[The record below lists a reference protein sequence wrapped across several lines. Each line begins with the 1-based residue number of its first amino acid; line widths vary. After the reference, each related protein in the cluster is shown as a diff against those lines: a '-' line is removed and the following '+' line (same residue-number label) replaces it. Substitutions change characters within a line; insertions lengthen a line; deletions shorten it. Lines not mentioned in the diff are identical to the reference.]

1 MKNVLKIRKQLAS
14 LTYIQLVAIQTTI
27 GLLLT
32 LVLVAVLSIFKIGMT
47 SNDESNGLS
56 FAVFVLYQV
65 INGVLETILFQYL
78 PYRITAIHTRNPQ
91 KPYVNIHPTRYVI
104 VSSIL
109 FGFMHFIGTHWEMPF
124 CVLKVLCSM
133 LVGVVLSVSF
143 YILFKK
149 KQKPILSVALIHFLI
164 NVIIGLTGCFFQK

>member
-1 MKNVLKIRKQLAS
+1 MLDVLKIRKRLTS
-14 LTYIQLVAIQTTI
+14 LSYIQFVTLQTAI
-27 GLLLT
+27 GLLLSF
-32 LVLVAVLSIFKIGMT
+32 VLFGISCLFEIDIPSK
-47 SNDESNGLS
+47 DESSGLS
-56 FAVFVLYQV
+56 LAVFLLYQV
-65 INGVLETILFQYL
+65 INGILETVVFQCL
-78 PYRITAIHTRNPQ
+78 PYRISAFRMKKSQ
-91 KPYVNIHPTRYVI
+91 KPYVNLHPTRYVI